1 MATSNEGQVLLADDH
16 LALIFEY
23 NAEQVAEIKRVPG
36 AKWDRIGRVWR
47 VPVTSLDDV
56 RDFAA
61 RHRFWVS
68 PDVAYLDLPQ
78 RDDTHR
84 GVTFD
89 DDWIWLGFPYDRVWI
104 TAVKTIPGVTWDK
117 DTKAWQVPVSSID
130 EALDFCRRFD
140 LAVPPELLDHAADV
154 AERTAALIHASRA
167 TDAEIEV
174 GDLPLMGYQR
184 AGVAYALDAK
194 RCFIADDMGLGKTIQ
209 SIATIEAA
217 DAYPVA
223 VICPPSLVL
232 NWKAEYAKWLPD
244 RRVAVVTDRKTFPER
259 DSYDVVVL
267 GWSNIAHWVEQVKG
281 HRSLIADESHYAK
294 SFDAKRTKAVIK
306 AAKTIPE
313 DGYVLAL
320 TGTPV
325 TNKPAEYAAQ
335 LEMLGRIADFGGRM
349 GFYRRYCNPPEAP
362 IWMADFT
369 HRSLGEIQVGD
380 KIIGWDG
387 MDSGKRELREA
398 EVLAIHRRNSP
409 IVKVTL
415 ASGRVIRCTP
425 DHQWISGKQRSWVK
439 GISKG
444 DCFVN
449 PQVGRALAYV
459 IDPVDPCPPGLQR
472 DAGWLGGMY
481 DGEGTRQRIAQ
492 SKSYNP
498 EIFDRLCSTLTRL
511 GFDYTETWNRDQVS
525 GVDFTGGKHAY
536 NRFLAWCQPTKD
548 EWLRERVLGPN
559 FRRDDIVSVEPDG
572 EGEVISMTTS
582 TGNYV
587 AWGYASKNC
596 NAFRDKWGHWHFD
609 GHSNLDELNEKLR
622 STCYVRRVKEQVLK
636 DLPPVVHAP
645 LVISGSPGAMTE
657 YRKAE
662 ANIVE
667 WLVER
672 AAQIAEEL
680 GVSVKSAK
688 VRARM
693 AAESNEHLVRLSVLR
708 RLAAR
713 AKMEAITEWV
723 EQVIAEDRKV
733 VIAAHHREI
742 VDELAHRFGGLKIQG
757 GQDVAEVEEH
767 KAFFMNE
774 PCGAAPTIVL
784 SIQAAKTGHT
794 LTAAQD
800 VLFVELPWNWADVEQ
815 TYSRCHRIG
824 QQGSVTATYLLCAGT
839 VDEEIYDLVQAKR
852 SVVAAA
858 TDGGE
863 VERNEM
869 ASKLVGHYLQLGLEK
884 VE

>member
-1 MATSNEGQVLLADDH
+1 MTTSNEGQVLLADDH

-47 VPVTSLDDV
+47 VPVTSLDEV
-56 RDFAA
+56 RDFAV
-61 RHRFWVS
+61 RHGFWVS

-78 RDDTHR
+78 RDDTHL

-89 DDWIWLGFPYDRVWI
+89 DEWIWLGFPYDRVWI

-117 DTKAWQVPVSSID
+117 NTKAWQVPISSID

-174 GDLPLMGYQR
+174 HDLPLMGYQR
-184 AGVAYALDAK
+184 AGVAYALNAK

-244 RRVAVVTDRKTFPER
+244 RRVAVVTDRKAFPER

-294 SFDAKRTKAVIK
+294 SFDAKRTKAAIK
-306 AAKTIPE
+306 AAKTIP
-313 DGYVLAL
+313 DGGYVLAL

-349 GFYRRYCNPPEAP
+349 GFYRRYCN
-362 IWMADFT
+362 
-369 HRSLGEIQVGD
+369 
-380 KIIGWDG
+380 
-387 MDSGKRELREA
+387 
-398 EVLAIHRRNSP
+398 
-409 IVKVTL
+409 
-415 ASGRVIRCTP
+415 
-425 DHQWISGKQRSWVK
+425 
-439 GISKG
+439 
-444 DCFVN
+444 
-449 PQVGRALAYV
+449 
-459 IDPVDPCPPGLQR
+459 
-472 DAGWLGGMY
+472 
-481 DGEGTRQRIAQ
+481 
-492 SKSYNP
+492 
-498 EIFDRLCSTLTRL
+498 
-511 GFDYTETWNRDQVS
+511 
-525 GVDFTGGKHAY
+525 
-536 NRFLAWCQPTKD
+536 
-548 EWLRERVLGPN
+548 
-559 FRRDDIVSVEPDG
+559 
-572 EGEVISMTTS
+572 
-582 TGNYV
+582 
-587 AWGYASKNC
+587 
-596 NAFRDKWGHWHFD
+596 AFRDKWGHWHFD

-622 STCYVRRVKEQVLK
+622 ATCYVRRVKEQVLK
-636 DLPPVVHAP
+636 DLPPVIHAP
-645 LVISGSPGAMTE
+645 LVISGSPAAMQE

-767 KAFFMNE
+767 KARFMSE
-774 PCGAAPTIVL
+774 PCGTAPTITL

-863 VERNEM
+863 VERTEM